1 MSIQMPL
8 TAVRPPSHPLPSGN
22 RDGGSAPG
30 RVTHAPAIP
39 SPAAPIASRGLV
51 LLGLVL
57 IGTLHLAILVA
68 AFRVTPFLTLG
79 FVGAVGAFFV
89 ALVGWRVPDG
99 GTSALWEQRHRQH
112 PLAPPAAG
120 PSVATT
126 SDEGDGI
133 RIHSIRPEAAS
144 VAWR

>member
-1 MSIQMPL
+1 MSIQMPC

-22 RDGGSAPG
+22 RDGGSAPC
-30 RVTHAPAIP
+30 RVAHAPAMP
-39 SPAAPIASRGLV
+39 SLAAPIASRGLV

-68 AFRVTPFLTLG
+68 AFKVTPFLTLT
-79 FVGAVGAFFV
+79 FVGAVGAFLV
-89 ALVGWRVPDG
+89 ALVGWRVPDDG
-99 GTSALWEQRHRQH
+99 ASALWEQRNRQH

-126 SDEGDGI
+126 SDEADGI
-133 RIHSIRPEAAS
+133 RNGSIRPEAAS
-144 VAWR
+144 VASR